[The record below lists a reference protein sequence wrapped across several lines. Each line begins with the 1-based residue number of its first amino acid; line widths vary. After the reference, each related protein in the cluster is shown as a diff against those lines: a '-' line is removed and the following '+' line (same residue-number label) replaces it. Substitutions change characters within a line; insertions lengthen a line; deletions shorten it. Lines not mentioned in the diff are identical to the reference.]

1 MVINQKENDM
11 SSLTQASCPC
21 RGCNK
26 TANTEQQVEE
36 LFGLR
41 NMDGIIRVQSYCREC
56 RSLHCEASNPKC
68 N

>member
-1 MVINQKENDM
+1 MPALDK
-11 SSLTQASCPC
+11 ACCPC

-26 TANTEQQVEE
+26 TAKTAEEVEE

-41 NMDGIIRVQSYCREC
+41 NMGDGTIRVQSYCREC
-56 RSLHCEASNPKC
+56 RSLRCEAADPKC

>member
-1 MVINQKENDM
+1 M
-11 SSLTQASCPC
+11 SDLTKAKCPC

-26 TANTEQQVEE
+26 VANNEQQVDE

-41 NMDGIIRVQSYCREC
+41 NMENGTVLVQSYCRDC